1 MKKHLLLPALF
12 MGIMV
17 NAQPVITSDVLPGVG
32 GSYGQVDYDAE
43 GFDVGDSGAGVT
55 WDFSDMS
62 LGTDVSTLSVVDV
75 DAAPSGFLFSDA
87 NQAWTN
93 DAISYNFFSLTSS
106 SLEFW
111 GTVSE
116 DVDLGSIVIA
126 YDDSEV
132 LFALPV
138 TYLDENV
145 DDFSASFSLTG
156 FDVERSGTTTMEA
169 DAYGTLIL
177 PTGTFTDVLRVKVT
191 QEYGDLITFLGLST
205 DYVFEQYYWLK
216 VGVNGPVMQYVYAYI
231 DALGT
236 VTEEEIGYVNES
248 LVGVQQATQLP
259 ISIYPNPTSES
270 IMLQLEELEGTVDIT
285 LTNLL
290 GQTCYTNQVS
300 GGATVNVQVSNLQ
313 KGHYLLGV
321 SSSEGF
327 HHQLI
332 QIN

>member
-1 MKKHLLLPALF
+1 MKKQLLLPTLLLCITAT
-12 MGIMV
+12 
-17 NAQPVITSDVLPGVG
+17 AQPVITSDVLPGVG
-32 GSYGQVDYDAE
+32 GSYGQVDFDAD
-43 GFDVGDSGAGVT
+43 GFDVGDAGAGVT
-55 WDFSDMS
+55 WDFSSMA
-62 LGTDVSTLSVVDV
+62 LGSDVSTLSVVDV
-75 DAAPSGFLFSDA
+75 ESAPSGILFSDA

-106 SLEFW
+106 ALEFW

-116 DVDLGSIVIA
+116 DVDLGSIVIP

-205 DYVFEQYYWLK
+205 EYVFEQYYWLK
-216 VGVNGPVMQYVYAYI
+216 AGVSGPVMQYVYAYI

-236 VTEEEIGYVNES
+236 ITEEEIGYVNES
-248 LVGVQQATQLP
+248 LVDIQYADELP
-259 ISIYPNPTSES
+259 FSIYPNPASDD
-270 IMLQLEELEGTVDIT
+270 IILQLNQIDGEVGIRII
-285 LTNLL
+285 NML
-290 GQTCYTNQVS
+290 GQTCFNEQLV
-300 GGATVNVQVSNLQ
+300 GGAATSVDISNLEA
-313 KGHYLLGV
+313 GNYLLSVTTLKGT
-321 SSSEGF
+321 ST
-327 HHQLI
+327 
-332 QIN
+332 QIFQVK